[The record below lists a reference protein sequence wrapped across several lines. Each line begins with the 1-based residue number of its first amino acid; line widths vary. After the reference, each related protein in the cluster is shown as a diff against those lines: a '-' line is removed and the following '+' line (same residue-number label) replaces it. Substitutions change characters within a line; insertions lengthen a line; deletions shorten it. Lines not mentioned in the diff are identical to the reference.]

1 MELGPDPDFPY
12 LNWDEWFTF
21 PKPKPRS
28 SLVVSGGNLSPGMLL
43 SAYRQGCF
51 PWYSEGEPLLW
62 WNPNPRFVLFPTKLH
77 IGDTLRKTLKKS
89 PYVVTF
95 DTAYEQVIRSCAGT
109 KRPGQDGTW
118 ITEDVVQGY
127 LELHRLGFS
136 HSTEVWVEEK
146 DQRQLVGGLFGEL
159 LGQLYFGESMFSH
172 RSNASK
178 VGFIQTVDLLT
189 SRFAVQLIDCQVYT
203 DYLSSFGAEEIPRPV
218 FLESVSTLT
227 EAWTENRG
235 PWTLTIS
242 EKN

>member
-1 MELGPDPDFPY
+1 MGLGPDPDFPY
-12 LNWDEWFTF
+12 FAWDEWFTF

-28 SLVVSGGNLSPGMLL
+28 SVVVSGGNLSPGMLL

-62 WNPNPRFVLFPTKLH
+62 WNPDPRFVLFPTKLH
-77 IGDTLRKTLKKS
+77 LGNTLRKTLKKN

-136 HSTEVWVEEK
+136 HSTEVWVEEN

-159 LGQLYFGESMFSH
+159 LGQLFFGESMFSH

-178 VGFIQTVDLLT
+178 VGFVQTVELLT
-189 SRFAVQLIDCQVYT
+189 SQFAVQLIDCQVYT
-203 DYLSSFGAEEIPRPV
+203 DYLASFGAEEIPRPV
-218 FLESVSTLT
+218 FLESVASLT
-227 EAWTENRG
+227 AAWAENQG
-235 PWTLTIS
+235 LWTQAKS
-242 EKN
+242 EKT